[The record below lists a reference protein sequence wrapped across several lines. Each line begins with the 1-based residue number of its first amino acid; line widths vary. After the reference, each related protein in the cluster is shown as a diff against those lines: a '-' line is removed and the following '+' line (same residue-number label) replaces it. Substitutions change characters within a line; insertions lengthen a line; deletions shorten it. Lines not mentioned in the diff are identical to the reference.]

1 MKKRILLL
9 LLVMT
14 LAVSA
19 FSLYSC
25 VNKKDG
31 SSGADTTKENA
42 ATTDSSSETVE
53 SSKGTPAVVTKH
65 KYGDF
70 DYWLSSPAITDDG
83 LPLIVYLHDES
94 DGGNGIDAMIKNEGL
109 TKMLYEGGV
118 YPNAYVLIPNLSKT
132 EKNWYDVKY
141 QLETLI
147 SLVSSANKIDPS
159 KIYLTGVGKGATG
172 VYEIAMSMP
181 TAFAAFAPVGGTAP
195 NIADIEKLKNVKIA
209 AYVGINIEDSDSAA
223 ISDFLFEL
231 GKINKSIEVFT
242 LENYNASNYVR
253 IYSDMEYNLLE
264 TLIGY

>member
-70 DYWLSSPAITDDG
+70 DYWLSSPDTTDDD

-94 DGGNGIDAMIKNEGL
+94 DGGAGIDAMIKNEGL
-109 TKMLYEGGV
+109 TKMLYEGGLH
-118 YPNAYVLIPNLSKT
+118 PNAYVLIPNLSKT
-132 EKNWYDVKY
+132 EKSWYDVKY

-147 SLVSSANKIDPS
+147 SYVCSSNSIDSS
-159 KIYLTGVGKGATG
+159 KIYLTGVGSGATG
-172 VYEIAMSMP
+172 VYEIALSMP
-181 TAFAAFAPVGGTAP
+181 TAFTAFAPVGGVAP
-195 NIADIEKLKNVKIA
+195 NNADIEKLKDVKIVT
-209 AYVGINIEDSDSAA
+209 YVSVNIEDPASAA
-223 ISDFLFEL
+223 ITDFMFEL
-231 GKINKSIEVFT
+231 GKINKSVEIFA
-242 LENYNASNYVR
+242 LEGYNASNYVKL
-253 IYSDMEYNLLE
+253 YSDMEYNLLE